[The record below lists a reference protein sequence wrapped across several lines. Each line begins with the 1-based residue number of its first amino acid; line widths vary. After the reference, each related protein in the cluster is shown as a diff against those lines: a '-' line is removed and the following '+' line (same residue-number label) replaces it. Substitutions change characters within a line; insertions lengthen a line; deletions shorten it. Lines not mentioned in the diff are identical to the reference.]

1 VVDVTSARRSKM
13 GKASLGLITVSLAV
27 LIALFL
33 YTAFM

>member
-1 VVDVTSARRSKM
+1 M

-27 LIALFL
+27 LIALFV